1 MTIGNSLDG
10 GGSDVAGGGDL
21 PTGGAGGGQAGPS
34 TQQSNDNIGG
44 GCVRSFHVKLKVLH
58 NGSEEA
64 CTVAT
69 TLMFGGGDVI
79 ANNGGGV
86 YAPVDEEAD
95 GPPKV
100 TVSPAGAM
108 PATQSLS
115 CVEGRWQ
122 TTDPFFFRAVCTAGH
137 DVTANANW
145 RHNGQTHLSN
155 TYSGAPTKEPGD
167 YTPIPLEL
175 TIDLGNDSHLYQ
187 YDSENSVN
195 AVY

>member
-1 MTIGNSLDG
+1 MTPGGAPSDVGGPVTIGNSLDG
-10 GGSDVAGGGDL
+10 GGSDVAGGGGLGGDL

-69 TLMFGGGDVI
+69 TLMLYGGGDVT
-79 ANNGGGV
+79 ANSGGGV
-86 YAPVDEEAD
+86 YAPVDEDAD

-100 TVSPAGAM
+100 TVSPAGAL
-108 PATQSLS
+108 ANTQSLS

-122 TTDPFFFRAVCTAGH
+122 TTDAFFFRAVCSAGH
-137 DVTANANW
+137 DVTASATW
-145 RHNGQTHLSN
+145 RHKGQTYLSN
-155 TYSGAPTKEPGD
+155 IYSGAPTKEPGD
-167 YTPIPLEL
+167 YTPIP
-175 TIDLGNDSHLYQ
+175 
-187 YDSENSVN
+187 
-195 AVY
+195 